1 MAVATA
7 AQIGS
12 ADRFGRTARPSSG
25 RRADVPLVR
34 ISVLKGRDPRLLT
47 DIDDNFR
54 VITEH
59 EPGHLS
65 YDPSYLQIERSDGIV
80 IIQITLNEGRTVAMK
95 QAFYAEV
102 APLLEPLGVRP
113 PDVFINLVEVRKENW
128 SFGHGLA
135 QYA

>member
-1 MAVATA
+1 M
-7 AQIGS
+7 
-12 ADRFGRTARPSSG
+12 
-25 RRADVPLVR
+25 PLVR

-47 DIDDNFR
+47 DIGDAVYRAMTATLNVPAHDNFR

-102 APLLEPLGVRP
+102 ARLLEPLGVRP
-113 PDVFINLVEVRKENW
+113 ADVFINLVKVRKENW

>member
-1 MAVATA
+1 
-7 AQIGS
+7 
-12 ADRFGRTARPSSG
+12 
-25 RRADVPLVR
+25 VPLVR

-47 DIDDNFR
+47 DIGDAVYRAMTATLNVPAHDNFR

-65 YDPSYLQIERSDGIV
+65 YDP
-80 IIQITLNEGRTVAMK
+80 
-95 QAFYAEV
+95 FYAEV
-102 APLLEPLGVRP
+102 ARLLEPLGVRP

>member
-1 MAVATA
+1 
-7 AQIGS
+7 
-12 ADRFGRTARPSSG
+12 
-25 RRADVPLVR
+25 VPLVR

-47 DIDDNFR
+47 DIGDAVYRAMTATLNVPAHDNFR

-102 APLLEPLGVRP
+102 ARLLEPLGVRP

>member
-1 MAVATA
+1 M
-7 AQIGS
+7 
-12 ADRFGRTARPSSG
+12 
-25 RRADVPLVR
+25 PLVR

-47 DIDDNFR
+47 DIGEAVYQAMTATLNVPAHDNFR

-59 EPGHLS
+59 EPGQLT
-65 YDPSYLQIERSDGIV
+65 YDPSYLQVERGDGIV

-102 APLLEPLGVRP
+102 ARLLEPLGVRP
-113 PDVFINLVEVRKENW
+113 PDVFINLVEVPKENW
-128 SFGHGLA
+128 SFGHGIA